1 MTFLQ
6 IMYHKSKYVWLKEV
20 YLETEGG
27 ARLSIEVNMS
37 NEYINGRWVKVV
49 SLFSKFIAIQPN
61 SMRKIMFIVL
71 TLRQPE
77 LWEFFA

>member
-1 MTFLQ
+1 
-6 IMYHKSKYVWLKEV
+6 VWLKEV